1 MADTPF
7 PTAGVSRPTSFDGIV
22 MASTAAVRVLS
33 QVAITVWGMVP
44 PNNPR
49 EIAMTTKTQM
59 NEIRELSLDE
69 LDQVTGAFKVSF
81 GGITIQASS
90 AFVGISVSIE
100 GKGGIAVSAGGIS
113 VKDGKGN
120 IGGGS
125 WGDIL
130 GGGKK

>member
-1 MADTPF
+1 M
-7 PTAGVSRPTSFDGIV
+7 SFDAIV
-22 MASTAAVRVLS
+22 MAGTAAVRVLS
-33 QVAITVWGMVP
+33 EIAVTVWGMVP
-44 PNNPR
+44 QTTPR
-49 EIAMTTKTQM
+49 EIEMTTNIQM

-90 AFVGISVSIE
+90 AFVGIAVSIE

-113 VKDGKGN
+113 VTDGKGN